1 MTIRQDWLNLAGI
14 AYGLSW
20 VIIIGALFIV
30 PRNRRPGS
38 ATAWLLLIVL
48 VPLFGALLFLLIGSP
63 KLSRRRRAQ
72 QRQANALIIQRVA
85 EAQADPSLE
94 RFFVPPIPERY
105 TPFVKLNA
113 VLGGMPACTGNQIAL
128 IPGYEDA
135 IDRMTSAVNEAE
147 TYVHGSF
154 YILAMDR
161 TTEPFFVA
169 LENAVRRGV
178 VVRVLI
184 DHIASRGFPRR
195 RDMTRRMTAAGIAW
209 RWSLPFRPL
218 SNDWNRPDL
227 RNHRK
232 LLVVDGRTAFTGSLN
247 MIDSS
252 YHRWRNLR
260 RGRRYVELVTQATG
274 PVVLEVNAVF
284 LTDWFSEGG
293 APFHTNVPA
302 VSDLLPGWTG
312 AALSQVLP
320 SGPGYDDDNNL
331 KLFTSLIHA
340 ARETLFITTPYF
352 VPDDSLMTAIT
363 SAAQRG
369 VEVVLL
375 TAGVSNQFVVHH
387 AQHSFYEELLRA
399 GVRIYLLLPPA
410 LLHAKHIRIDDDIAV
425 IGSSNLD
432 MRSFTLNLEITLV
445 AYDSAVAG
453 QLREVEQMFL
463 ARSRALSIAEWQQEP
478 KTARLIDNLARLTA
492 SVQ

>member
-1 MTIRQDWLNLAGI
+1 MTIRQDWLNFAGI

-20 VIIIGALFIV
+20 VIIVGALFIV

-85 EAQADPSLE
+85 EAQADPALV
-94 RFFVPPIPERY
+94 RFFDPTVPERY
-105 TPFVKLNA
+105 EPFVSLNA
-113 VLGGMPACTGNQIAL
+113 VLGGMPACTGNRIRL

-135 IDRMTSAVNEAE
+135 IRRMTQEVDDAQ
-147 TYVHGSF
+147 TFVHGAF
-154 YILAMDR
+154 YILAMDQ
-161 TTEPFFVA
+161 TTEPFFQA
-169 LENAVRRGV
+169 LEHAVRRGV
-178 VVRVLI
+178 AVRVLV

-195 RDMTRRMTAAGIAW
+195 REMTRRMTDAGIEW

-218 SNDWNRPDL
+218 SNNWNRPDL

-252 YHRWRNLR
+252 YHRRRNLR
-260 RGRRYVELVTQATG
+260 RGLRYVELVTQATG

-284 LTDWFSEGG
+284 LTDWYSEGG
-293 APFHTNVPA
+293 TPLTVNLPP
-302 VSDLLPGWTG
+302 VSALLPRWTG
-312 AALSQVLP
+312 SALSQVLP

-340 ARETLFITTPYF
+340 ARRTVFIATPYF
-352 VPDDSLMTAIT
+352 VPDDSLMIAIT

-375 TAGVSNQFVVHH
+375 TAEVSNQFVVHH

-399 GVRIYLLLPPA
+399 GVRIHLLRPPA
-410 LLHAKHIRIDDDIAV
+410 LLHAKHIRIDEDIAV

-445 AYDSAVAG
+445 AYDTAVAG
-453 QLREVEQMFL
+453 ELREVEQIFL
-463 ARSRALSIAEWQQEP
+463 SRSRALTIEEWQQEP
-478 KTARLIDNLARLTA
+478 KTARLVDNLARLTA